1 MIVSPP
7 TELTSSHTI
16 VVPCSIELYI
26 DSLPV
31 QDLYHIQSVSFS
43 PDDQLSPWMSV
54 DGEKYDSRPVTVQ
67 WMPGRLLMFCA
78 SDVLT
83 KAEV

>member
-1 MIVSPP
+1 
-7 TELTSSHTI
+7 
-16 VVPCSIELYI
+16 
-26 DSLPV
+26 
-31 QDLYHIQSVSFS
+31 
-43 PDDQLSPWMSV
+43 MSV